1 MNGEVV
7 VGVAGTP
14 SSEDAVRWGAEAARA
29 RGAHLVLVHAV
40 GLPVSGYEGVWD
52 DALGEGVAAMLTHQA
67 DVATAGR
74 PDLVVRTE
82 IDMQSPGQALTR
94 RSETADLLVV
104 GTRRTT
110 PQHRVY
116 SGSLAYQV
124 VAGAR
129 CPVAVVPPSARVPE
143 NRVVVGADGSR
154 DALAAVRAG
163 AWEADRTGA
172 VLQVV
177 HAWREPTIVASVG
190 WAPPEL
196 PSAVK
201 DEERVVLGES
211 TAGLAEEY
219 PDLEVERTLVEAD
232 PSSALLAAAG
242 TARLLV
248 VGSHGRGGVARMLL
262 GSVSHAMVLHAPC
275 PVLVTRAD
283 RRERDGGHERR

>member
-14 SSEDAVRWGAEAARA
+14 SSQDAVRWGADAAQA
-29 RGAHLVLVHAV
+29 RGVELVLVHAV
-40 GLPVSGYEGVWD
+40 GLPVAGYEGVWD
-52 DALGEGVAAMLTHQA
+52 DALNAGVSAMLA
-67 DVATAGR
+67 REAEVAGEAY
-74 PDLVVRTE
+74 PDLKVRTE
-82 IDMQSPGQALTR
+82 VDMETPGRALTR
-94 RSETADLLVV
+94 RSGEASVLVV

-129 CPVAVVPPSARVPE
+129 CPVVVVPPSVRVPE
-143 NRVVVGADGSR
+143 NRVVVGADGSSEG
-154 DALAAVRAG
+154 LEAVRVA
-163 AWEADRTGA
+163 AREADRTGA

-177 HAWREPTIVASVG
+177 HAWREPTILASVG
-190 WAPPEL
+190 WVPPEL

-219 PDLEVERTLVEAD
+219 PDLEVERTLAEAD
-232 PSSALLAAAG
+232 PSSALLAAAAL
-242 TARLLV
+242 ARLLV

-262 GSVSHAMVLHAPC
+262 GSVSHAMVLHSPC
-275 PVLVTRAD
+275 PVLVVRGNRKEKD
-283 RRERDGGHERR
+283 DEH

>member
-1 MNGEVV
+1 MSSEVV
-7 VGVAGTP
+7 VGVAGT
-14 SSEDAVRWGAEAARA
+14 SSSGDAVRWGAEAAQA
-29 RGAHLVLVHAV
+29 RGADLVLVHAV
-40 GLPVSGYEGVWD
+40 GLPVGGYEDVWND
-52 DALGEGVAAMLTHQA
+52 VLGARVEAMLAHQAEVAAE
-67 DVATAGR
+67 GR
-74 PDLVVRTE
+74 PDLKIRTE
-82 IDMQSPGQALTR
+82 IDMESAGQALTR
-94 RSETADLLVV
+94 RSESADLVVV

-129 CPVAVVPPSARVPE
+129 CAVAVVPPSVRVPE

-154 DALAAVRAG
+154 EGVEAVRTA
-163 AWEADRTGA
+163 AREAERTGA

-177 HAWREPTIVASVG
+177 HAWREPTILASVG

-211 TAGLAEEY
+211 TAGLAEEH

-232 PSSALLAAAG
+232 PSSALLAAA
-242 TARLLV
+242 ALAQLLV

-262 GSVSHAMVLHAPC
+262 GSVSHAMVLHSPC
-275 PVLVTRAD
+275 PVLVVRGNRKEKND
-283 RRERDGGHERR
+283 ER